1 MDQSEKIKKLRIQ
14 KGFTQKQL
22 GEKAG
27 ISESTIRKYELG
39 QRNPKLETLKKI
51 ALALGVSPASLLDD
65 KDYDFIDSLVREPFN
80 PILSLVEEINYK
92 IVPVGSIVREIIEEG
107 YLWMDTPEKSFEVS
121 QEELQKFNDK
131 INSYIKFAIEELEK
145 Q

>member
-51 ALALGVSPASLLDD
+51 ALALGVSPTSLLDD